1 MSIAVSEFTIFLV
14 AVAAGLLS
22 GIIGTGS
29 SLMLLPLLVGGHGP
43 VAAMP
48 IMTIA
53 ALIGNLTRIVLWR
66 RLIDWRAVGAYAL
79 PGVPAAALGARTL
92 LALPPSVVES
102 ALGIFFIGMIPT
114 RRWLRTQ
121 RRTLGL
127 LALGACGAAIGFLTG
142 LLVSTGPLSVPAF
155 TLYGLGGGAF
165 LGTEAA
171 GSLLLYVG
179 KLAAFAQSAALPTWV
194 IVQGLLVGSGILVGT
209 MIGKPLVLRLP
220 ARVHDAML
228 DTLLL
233 VAGCALLWQAWVR
246 GWSAA
251 G

>member
-1 MSIAVSEFTIFLV
+1 MTIAISEFPIFLV

-22 GIIGTGS
+22 GVIGTGS
-29 SLMLLPLLVGGHGP
+29 SLILLPLLVGAHGP

-53 ALIGNLTRIVLWR
+53 ALIGNLTRILIWR
-66 RLIDWRAVGAYAL
+66 RVIDWRAVSAYAL
-79 PGVPAAALGARTL
+79 PGVPAAILGARTL
-92 LALPPSVVES
+92 LALPPGVVES

-114 RRWLRTQ
+114 RRWLRSQ
-121 RRTLGL
+121 HRTLSL
-127 LALGACGAAIGFLTG
+127 LMLAASGAVIGFLTG

-179 KLAAFAQSAALPTWV
+179 KLAVFAQSAALPGWV
-194 IVQGLLVGSGILVGT
+194 IVHGLLVGAGILVGT
-209 MIGKPLVLRLP
+209 MLGKPLVLRLP
-220 ARVHDAML
+220 AGVHDAML

-233 VAGCALLWQAWVR
+233 VAGCALLWQA
-246 GWSAA
+246 GIPQLN
-251 G
+251 